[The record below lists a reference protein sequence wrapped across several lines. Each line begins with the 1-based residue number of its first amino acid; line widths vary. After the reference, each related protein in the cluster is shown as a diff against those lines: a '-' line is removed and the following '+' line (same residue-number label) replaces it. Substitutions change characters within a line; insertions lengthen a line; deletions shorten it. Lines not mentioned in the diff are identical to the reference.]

1 MQSNFIITFDERDD
15 GKKTW
20 SATCSSCAT
29 SFVGERYPQV
39 SILRVNSDNM
49 PPSQFDQLK
58 RTAAAA
64 WKQARENG
72 TPVIIG
78 DHRIV
83 VDKTIDHGDLQRAL
97 EAHAENCPAKR

>member
-1 MQSNFIITFDERDD
+1 MQSQFIITFDERDD
-15 GKKTW
+15 GTKTW

-39 SILRVNSDNM
+39 TILRVNADDMST
-49 PPSQFDQLK
+49 SQFNQLGMA
-58 RTAAAA
+58 AAAA
-64 WKQARENG
+64 WKQARESG

-78 DHRIV
+78 DPRIM

-97 EAHAENCPAKR
+97 EAHAEICSAMR